1 MPTPRATAILLGFAG
16 LETPDRF
23 AWHRSRQHVA
33 ANADMINGSFAH
45 LFKHSL
51 KRRQIAVDV
60 VERRTSHNIP
70 ASYRTPDGS
79 LFRMKIVACGL
90 SL

>member
-1 MPTPRATAILLGFAG
+1 
-16 LETPDRF
+16 
-23 AWHRSRQHVA
+23 
-33 ANADMINGSFAH
+33 MINGSFAH

-60 VERRTSHNIP
+60 VERRKSHNIP